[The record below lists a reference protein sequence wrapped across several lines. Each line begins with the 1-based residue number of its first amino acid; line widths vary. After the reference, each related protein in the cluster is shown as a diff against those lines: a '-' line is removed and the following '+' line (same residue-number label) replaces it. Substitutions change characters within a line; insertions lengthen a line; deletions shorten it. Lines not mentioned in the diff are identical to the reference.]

1 MFIVTLDY
9 VRPVEEVD
17 VHMDGHRAWLEGHYA
32 AGTFLASGPKIPRT
46 GGVILARAG
55 SREDI
60 EGILA
65 EDPFHIHGV
74 ATFTITQ
81 FTVRTAA
88 SGLEALIGA

>member
-17 VHMDGHRAWLEGHYA
+17 LHMDAHRAWLEGHYA
-32 AGTFLASGPKIPRT
+32 SGVFLASGPKMPRT

-55 SREDI
+55 SQEEI
-60 EGILA
+60 ESILA
-65 EDPFHIHGV
+65 EDPFQVHGV
-74 ATFTITQ
+74 AKFTITQ

-88 SGLEALIGA
+88 RGLEALIGA